1 MKRIENEYFKLL
13 LVPILLESTNLHI
26 RLSKRLTLLL
36 ALLLPPCWLDFYL
49 FPLSAIYCLWSPSL
63 LSFGTHVRAIMQS
76 LLRNRLRICT
86 KNLQIRFL
94 TQSLSV
100 SKFCLSKSYLTTTLF
115 RPFIFNRTLLLLS
128 TS

>member
-26 RLSKRLTLLL
+26 RFSKRLTLSL
-36 ALLLPPCWLDFYL
+36 ALLLPPCWPDSYL

-63 LSFGTHVRAIMQS
+63 LLSFGAHLRAIMQS
-76 LLRNRLRICT
+76 LLRNRFKDLH
-86 KNLQIRFL
+86 KKSPNSVS
-94 TQSLSV
+94 QSLSV
-100 SKFCLSKSYLTTTLF
+100 SKFGLSKSYLTTTLF
-115 RPFIFNRTLLLLS
+115 RPFIFNRTLLLLL